1 MTVELGVAMP
11 LMILGWALAILIG
24 GIVAF
29 SVYAIL
35 AGNREEKQYKT
46 STLPGAEMMRE
57 LKEAA
62 DAEGADGDTLESI
75 DLDSLPSNAPLPTPV
90 PTGDMPAMPGPA
102 LDGPMPTPAANPLTQ
117 PGDSVMGVPGYEPP
131 VTQMAPMPAPSPM
144 PEPMP
149 AMGLGPLAGSPRT
162 GDSMLTTMPGFGEQ
176 GDASPASPPLP
187 PVSGDSDVLSRLDGM
202 IDSNGSGAS
211 AAQAPVNPFSGR

>member
-11 LMILGWALAILIG
+11 LMILGWALVIFIG

-46 STLPGAEMMRE
+46 STLPAAEMIQG
-57 LKEAA
+57 LKLDAEAA
-62 DAEGADGDTLESI
+62 DTDGDTLESI
-75 DLDSLPSNAPLPTPV
+75 DLDSLPSNAPLHTPV
-90 PTGDMPAMPGPA
+90 PTGAGPVMPGPA
-102 LDGPMPTPAANPLTQ
+102 LDGPMPTPAASPLTQ

-131 VTQMAPMPAPSPM
+131 APQMAAMPAPPMPAS
-144 PEPMP
+144 MP
-149 AMGLGPLAGSPRT
+149 AMGMDQLAGSPGT
-162 GDSMLTTMPGFGEQ
+162 GDSMPMTPWSGER
-176 GDASPASPPLP
+176 GTASPESSPLP
-187 PVSGDSDVLSRLDGM
+187 PVSGDGGILSRLDGM
-202 IDSNGSGAS
+202 IDSNGSGTS